1 MLRKIIEIDE
11 NKCDGCALCIP
22 ECKEGA
28 IQIIEGKARLV
39 SDLFCDGLGACLGYC
54 PQGAIT
60 IVEREAQP
68 YSERL
73 VMETLVKQPIS
84 VMSAHLRHLIEHN
97 ETALY
102 NEALDYLRE
111 IEYPNL
117 VELLPKTAP
126 LKHSGGSCPGSRM
139 IIKEKRETPQEV
151 KETPS
156 ARSALEQWPIQLHLV
171 NPAAPYFKDSELLIM
186 STCGPVASA
195 EVHSKFLPGRSIVLA
210 CPKLDYTEPYTD
222 KLAQIFKFGKTP
234 KAIVVI
240 MEVPCC
246 KGLSKFAADA
256 AKLSGREDIIV
267 EEVVLTLDGEI
278 KSRNIITGNKAF
290 AYVN

>member
-11 NKCDGCALCIP
+11 SKCDGCGLCIP

-60 IVEREAQP
+60 VIEREAQP

-73 VMETLVKQPIS
+73 VMQQIVNQPLAVI
-84 VMSAHLRHLIEHN
+84 SAHLAHLVEHN
-97 ETALY
+97 EMSLY
-102 NEALDYLRE
+102 KEALDYLRE
-111 IEYPNL
+111 INYPHI
-117 VELLPKTAP
+117 VELLPETP
-126 LKHSGGSCPGSRM
+126 TLKHHGGSCPGSRM
-139 IIKEKRETPQEV
+139 VIKEKKEAPV
-151 KETPS
+151 KVDGKIK
-156 ARSALEQWPIQLHLV
+156 AVSALQQWPIQLHLV

-195 EVHSKFLPGRSIVLA
+195 EIHQKYLPGRSIVLA
-210 CPKLDYTEPYTD
+210 CPKLDYTEPYTE
-222 KLAQIFKFGKTP
+222 KLAQIFKFGNTP
-234 KAIVVI
+234 KALVVI

-246 KGLSKFAADA
+246 KGLAKFALDA
-256 AKLSGREDIIV
+256 AKQSGRDDIEI
-267 EEVVLTLDGEI
+267 EEIVLTLDGEV
-278 KSRNIITGNKAF
+278 KSQNFLPVGKHSR
-290 AYVN
+290 V